1 MWLFVAHYV
10 NMDTEDE
17 ISRSIEFDEH
27 DLSNKECY
35 LHAMS
40 IAYDMKKTNEC
51 LGSLEF
57 IAC

>member
-17 ISRSIEFDEH
+17 ISRSIEFDEL
-27 DLSNKECY
+27 DLSAKDYY

-40 IAYDMKKTNEC
+40 IAYDMKKPNEC